1 MKVLPSTSGDLPWI
15 KRGQSSTWFYTQ
27 EGFWRTGQHEGLRA
41 LVSDCGRGQRV
52 VQICQQ
58 APATTPRSPAHRSDG
73 KLLTSD
79 GPSSGLCQENGEGL
93 WSTSQL
99 ALIGPLAG
107 LPAASVRL
115 AVHIELRWGR
125 EWADQ
130 CWLRPLKNRNPHH
143 LCIFFFFKKKDFVF
157 LMERL
162 HCLKLQTW
170 PFPPSLR
177 TLTIHRFLANSVNF
191 CL

>member
-1 MKVLPSTSGDLPWI
+1 MNWCMDRYKCLLSFRDSQDKKLHSMSRAFPHSANGQKDMFILWKCFPLLLETCLELKEARVALGSTPKKASGGL
-15 KRGQSSTWFYTQ
+15 GSTRAWGLWWAIVE
-27 EGFWRTGQHEGLRA
+27 EGREWSR
-41 LVSDCGRGQRV
+41 
-52 VQICQQ
+52 CQQ
-58 APATTPRSPAHRSDG
+58 APATTPRSPAHRSNG

-93 WSTSQL
+93 QSTSQL

-130 CWLRPLKNRNPHH
+130 RWLRPLKNRNPHH
-143 LCIFFFFKKKDFVF
+143 LCIFFFF
-157 LMERL
+157 
-162 HCLKLQTW
+162 
-170 PFPPSLR
+170 
-177 TLTIHRFLANSVNF
+177 
-191 CL
+191 